1 MYKVLSVFVREVRLN
16 KIIYNGYVIEL
27 NSFRKSVF
35 MKNIKCI
42 YIKK

>member
-1 MYKVLSVFVREVRLN
+1 MYKVLSVSVREVRLN
-16 KIIYNGYVIEL
+16 KTTYNGYVTEL
-27 NSFRKSVF
+27 NSLRKSVF